1 MIKIKVKKNESI
13 DKALKRFK
21 KKFRNTKVVK
31 ELKERQKFEKKS
43 DKRRNQIQQA
53 KYNNSKKLENDEQ

>member
-1 MIKIKVKKNESI
+1 MIRIKVGKKENI

-21 KKFRNTKVVK
+21 KKFRNTKVIK

-53 KYNNSKKLENDEQ
+53 KYNNLKRLDNDK

>member
-1 MIKIKVKKNESI
+1 MIRIKVGKKENI

-21 KKFRNTKVVK
+21 KKFRDTKVVK

-53 KYNNSKKLENDEQ
+53 KYNNLKKLDNDK

>member
-1 MIKIKVKKNESI
+1 MIRIKVKKNENI

-53 KYNNSKKLENDEQ
+53 KYNNLKKLENDEQ

>member
-1 MIKIKVKKNESI
+1 MIRIKVGKKENI

-53 KYNNSKKLENDEQ
+53 KYNNLKRLDNDK

>member
-1 MIKIKVKKNESI
+1 MIRIKVGKKENIE
-13 DKALKRFK
+13 KALKRFK

-53 KYNNSKKLENDEQ
+53 KYNNLKRLDNDK

>member
-1 MIKIKVKKNESI
+1 MIRIKVGKKENI

-21 KKFRNTKVVK
+21 KKCRNTKVVK

-53 KYNNSKKLENDEQ
+53 KYNNLKRLDNDK

>member
-53 KYNNSKKLENDEQ
+53 KYNNLKKLENDEQ